1 MRSNIN
7 IACWNDLFI
16 PVKGLLQKRLTCS
29 EEIQKLLR
37 QVFPAARPKPASLFM
52 IIGIA
57 LKVYAKITFYFEL
70 TPICPYK

>member
-37 QVFPAARPKPASLFM
+37 QVFPAARPKPA
-52 IIGIA
+52 
-57 LKVYAKITFYFEL
+57 FEL

>member
-37 QVFPAARPKPASLFM
+37 QVFPAADNRNSFKSL
-52 IIGIA
+52 
-57 LKVYAKITFYFEL
+57 
-70 TPICPYK
+70 C